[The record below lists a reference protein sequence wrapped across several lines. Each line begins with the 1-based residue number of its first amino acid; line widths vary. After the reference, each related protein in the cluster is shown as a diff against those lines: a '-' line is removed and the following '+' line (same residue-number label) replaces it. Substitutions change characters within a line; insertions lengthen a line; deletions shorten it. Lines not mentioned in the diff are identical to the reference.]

1 MIDENIAIHADNLG
15 ICFRMP
21 TEPISGTKDLFVR
34 AVQKKI
40 HINKFWALRNI
51 SFDLERGNSI
61 GIMGRNGAGKSTLL
75 KVIARVLTPKEGRI
89 VVRGKVF
96 PMLELGAGFNPD
108 LTGHENIYLY
118 GNILGLTNDEVT
130 RLYDGIVDFS
140 EIGSFIHA
148 PLRSYSSGMVARLAF
163 ATATAVQPD
172 LLLADE
178 ILSVGDA
185 AFQEKCLA
193 RMKGYLSSGT
203 TIVFVS
209 HSADTVKEIC
219 NTGLWLEHG
228 QAKLFGSAA
237 EVADAY
243 AAS

>member
-1 MIDENIAIHADNLG
+1 MNDQPAIHAENLG
-15 ICFRMP
+15 VRFRMP
-21 TEPISGTKDLFVR
+21 TEPISGTKELVIR
-34 AVQKKI
+34 AFQHKI
-40 HINKFWALRNI
+40 SINEFWALRNI
-51 SFDLERGNSI
+51 SFDLKPGESI

-75 KVIARVLTPKEGRI
+75 KVIARVLMPKEGRI
-89 VVRGKVF
+89 IVRGKVF
-96 PMLELGAGFNPD
+96 PMLELGAGFVPD

-118 GNILGLTNDEVT
+118 GNILGLTNDQVT
-130 RLYDGIVDFS
+130 RLYDEIVDFS
-140 EIGSFIHA
+140 ELGEFIHA

-163 ATATAVQPD
+163 ATATAIQPD

-185 AFQEKCLA
+185 PFQEKCLK
-193 RMKGYLSSGT
+193 RMEDYLGHGT

-209 HSADTVKEIC
+209 HSAATVKKIC
-219 NTGLWLEHG
+219 QRGLWLEHG
-228 QAKLFGSAA
+228 TAKLYGNAD

>member
-1 MIDENIAIHADNLG
+1 MNDQPAIHAENLG
-15 ICFRMP
+15 VCFRMP
-21 TEPISGTKDLFVR
+21 TEPISGTKELFIK
-34 AVQKKI
+34 AVKRKI
-40 HINKFWALRNI
+40 SLNEFWALRNI
-51 SFDLERGNSI
+51 SFDLARGESI

-75 KVIARVLTPKEGRI
+75 KVISRVLPPKEGRI
-89 VVRGKVF
+89 IVRGRVF
-96 PMLELGAGFNPD
+96 PMLELGAGFVTD

-118 GNILGLTNDEVT
+118 GNILGLTNDQVT
-130 RLYDGIVDFS
+130 KLYDEIVDFS
-140 EIGSFIHA
+140 ELGEFIHA

-178 ILSVGDA
+178 ILSVGDT
-185 AFQEKCLA
+185 AFQEKCLQ
-193 RMKGYLSSGT
+193 RMKHYLGHGT

-209 HSADTVKEIC
+209 HSAETVKKIC
-219 NTGLWLEHG
+219 QRGLWLEHG
-228 QAKLFGSAA
+228 TAKLYGSAD